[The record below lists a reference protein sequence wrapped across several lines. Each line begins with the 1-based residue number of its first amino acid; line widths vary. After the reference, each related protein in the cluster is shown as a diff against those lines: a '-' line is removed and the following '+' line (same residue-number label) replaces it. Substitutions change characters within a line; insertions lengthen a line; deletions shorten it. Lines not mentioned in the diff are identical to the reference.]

1 MANNKKWGTKFL
13 TIISALSLVGAGAL
27 VAISPASAVLP
38 ATYTLV
44 DFSPEDTIGNEAD
57 QANSGDHPQ
66 GHWGNFVATIVDG
79 VLEMAKYGDSWSG
92 DMITHFTDRKVGA
105 IVAFDWY
112 QPESGSVTNWFKLE
126 DTNGQNA
133 NEGSFVTVNG
143 WQQVVIHI
151 ADLSNFQAGVDYT
164 NIIVFPNYDGA
175 NNVVDFGATYKIDNV
190 ESYDGPNLPET
201 ETGIT
206 FADDDIAVGN
216 ASAER
221 FTGAFEGLSTT
232 ASDGELNMVKTG
244 NPWAGVTLRKYTDMN
259 IGPDVSF
266 TFDSAEAATACVK
279 VENLWAT
286 ADVNFPFE
294 AAAGSHDY
302 TLDLSS
308 DDEWSDEDQYST
320 IVFFPNYN
328 CDGTSDAGLD
338 GQTYKLSNLSLN
350 GYAFA
355 SAPVKSKN
363 PKITGSAKVG
373 KKLTADGFIAS
384 WEGEPTLAYQWFACT
399 KKGTNTPSVKPSNCK
414 SISGASAKKLT
425 LKKAQKGKF
434 IRVRVTATN
443 DAGSTAVFSKSTSG
457 KVS

>member
-38 ATYTLV
+38 ATYALV
-44 DFSPEDTIGNEAD
+44 DFSPEDAMGNEAD
-57 QANSGDHPQ
+57 QANSGGHPQ
-66 GHWGNFVATIVDG
+66 GHWGNFESHIVDE
-79 VLEMAKYGDSWSG
+79 VLEMTKNGDAWSG
-92 DMITHFTDRKVGA
+92 NMITHFTDRKVGA

-232 ASDGELNMVKTG
+232 ASNGELVMVKNG
-244 NPWAGVTLRKYTDMN
+244 APWAGVTLRKYTDMN

-266 TFDSAEAATACVK
+266 TFDSAEASTACVK
-279 VENLWAT
+279 VENLWG
-286 ADVNFPFE
+286 ADGVEFPFE
-294 AAAGSHDY
+294 AAEGSHNY
-302 TLDLSS
+302 TLDLSTDSQWS
-308 DDEWSDEDQYST
+308 DDVQYST

-328 CDGTSDAGLD
+328 CDGTADAAFG
-338 GQTYKLSNLSLN
+338 GTYKLSNLSLN
-350 GYAFA
+350 GYSFV

-373 KKLTADGFIAS
+373 MKLTADGFIAS

-443 DAGSTAVFSKSTSG
+443 DAGSTVVFSKSTSG